1 MATKKT
7 EPAEVPAETYEV
19 PAETNEAPQTL
30 PQPEHPARGGRYR
43 QDPVTGLLVVVPAI
57 EEL

>member
-1 MATKKT
+1 MTTKKT
-7 EPAEVPAETYEV
+7 EPAEVP
-19 PAETNEAPQTL
+19 ETNEAPQTL
-30 PQPEHPARGGRYR
+30 PQPEHPDRGGRYR

>member
-1 MATKKT
+1 MAAKKLP
-7 EPAEVPAETYEV
+7 EPAEAP
-19 PAETNEAPQTL
+19 ETNEAPQTL

>member
-1 MATKKT
+1 MTTKKT
-7 EPAEVPAETYEV
+7 EPAEV

>member
-1 MATKKT
+1 MTTKKT
-7 EPAEVPAETYEV
+7 EPADVPET
-19 PAETNEAPQTL
+19 TNEAPQTL

-57 EEL
+57 EEM